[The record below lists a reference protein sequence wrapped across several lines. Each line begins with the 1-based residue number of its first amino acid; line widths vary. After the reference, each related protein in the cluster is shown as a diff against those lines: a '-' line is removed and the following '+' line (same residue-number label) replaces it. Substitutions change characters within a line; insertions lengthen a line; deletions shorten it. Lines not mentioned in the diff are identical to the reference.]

1 MPFSLQNKTS
11 FMAPLYRSDSLDS
24 LVTSDDL
31 DQASL
36 LIRFR
41 SLLFLFVFIV
51 LILIAIAC
59 ALLIEVPIKVNGPA
73 VIWSNEGVMQV
84 TAEHSGTVTSIKA
97 KVGDRIE
104 YNQTIAI
111 LDQRLVRDRLEST
124 QEKWAALKTN
134 IYKLE
139 ILQRKDKRER
149 DFIQGKISTIR
160 KESEELNNN
169 RMNRLQIRKTELKKL
184 HADGLILFDQ
194 YNLLFDQ
201 IENTEESLIQ
211 EKRMDLTEQKEEQRK
226 ETSDD
231 RELLQ
236 KRLEADQLYSEV
248 TLLKKQIENQ
258 GELRAQVSG
267 RVVEITSSVGDF
279 LSPGAPVILV
289 QPDSSEDKMTFVV
302 FISSEQV
309 KPVKRNMETEL
320 QLSAFPPTKYG
331 KLMAKVKEIS
341 PMPLSSS
348 ALMKELRND
357 QLVQRI
363 SEVGSPFM
371 VKVDINRNEKTGELK
386 WSSASDTKRELQV
399 GMVGQGSIITR
410 WEKLIWLLLPQTE

>member
-1 MPFSLQNKTS
+1 
-11 FMAPLYRSDSLDS
+11 MAPLYRSDSLDS

-41 SLLFLFVFIV
+41 SLLFLFVFV
-51 LILIAIAC
+51 LLILISIAC
-59 ALLIEVPIKVNGPA
+59 TLLIEVPIKVTGPA
-73 VIWSNEGVMQV
+73 VIWSEEGVMQV
-84 TAEHSGTVTSIKA
+84 TAEHSGTITSIKI

-124 QEKWAALKTN
+124 QEKWNALKEN
-134 IYKLE
+134 IFKLE
-139 ILQRKDKRER
+139 LLQRKDKRER
-149 DFIQGKISTIR
+149 DFIQGKVSAIR
-160 KESEELNNN
+160 KESENLNNN
-169 RMNRLQIRKTELKKL
+169 RMERLSIRKSELKKL

-201 IENTEESLIQ
+201 IEKTEESLIQ

-248 TLLKKQIENQ
+248 ILLKKQIDKQ
-258 GELRAQVSG
+258 GELKAQVSG

-279 LSPGAPVILV
+279 LSPGSPVILV

-302 FISSEQV
+302 FIPSEQV
-309 KPVKRNMETEL
+309 KPVKINMETEL

-331 KLMAKVKEIS
+331 KLMAKVKDVS

-348 ALMKELRND
+348 GLMKELRND
-357 QLVQRI
+357 QLVERI
-363 SEVGSPFM
+363 TEVGSPFM
-371 VKVDINRNEKTGELK
+371 VKVDITRDKKTGTLK
-386 WSSASDTKRELQV
+386 WSSASDKKRELQV

>member
-1 MPFSLQNKTS
+1 
-11 FMAPLYRSDSLDS
+11 MAPLYRSDSLDS

-41 SLLFLFVFIV
+41 SLLFLFVFV
-51 LILIAIAC
+51 LLILISIAC
-59 ALLIEVPIKVNGPA
+59 TLLIEVPLKVPGPA
-73 VIWSNEGVMQV
+73 VIWSEEGVMQV
-84 TAEHSGTVTSIKA
+84 TAEHSGTITSIKI

-124 QEKWAALKTN
+124 QEKWNALKEN
-134 IYKLE
+134 IFKLE
-139 ILQRKDKRER
+139 LLQRKDKRER
-149 DFIQGKISTIR
+149 DFIQGKVSAIR
-160 KESEELNNN
+160 KESENLNNN
-169 RMNRLQIRKTELKKL
+169 RMERLSIRKSELKKL

-201 IENTEESLIQ
+201 IEKTEESLIQ

-248 TLLKKQIENQ
+248 ILLKKQIDKQ
-258 GELRAQVSG
+258 GELKAQVSG

-279 LSPGAPVILV
+279 LSPGSPVILV

-302 FISSEQV
+302 FIPSEQV
-309 KPVKRNMETEL
+309 KPVKINMETEL

-331 KLMAKVKEIS
+331 KLMAKVKDVS

-348 ALMKELRND
+348 GLMKELRND
-357 QLVQRI
+357 QLVERI
-363 SEVGSPFM
+363 TEVGSPFM
-371 VKVDINRNEKTGELK
+371 VKVDITRDKKTGTLK
-386 WSSASDTKRELQV
+386 WSSASDKKRELQV

>member
-1 MPFSLQNKTS
+1 
-11 FMAPLYRSDSLDS
+11 MAPLYRSDSLDS

-41 SLLFLFVFIV
+41 SLLFLFVFV
-51 LILIAIAC
+51 LLILISIAC
-59 ALLIEVPIKVNGPA
+59 TLLIEVPIKVTGPA
-73 VIWSNEGVMQV
+73 VIWSEEGVMQV
-84 TAEHSGTVTSIKA
+84 TAEHSGTITSIKI

-124 QEKWAALKTN
+124 QEKWNALKEN
-134 IYKLE
+134 IFKLE
-139 ILQRKDKRER
+139 LLQRKDKRER
-149 DFIQGKISTIR
+149 DFIQGKVSAIR
-160 KESEELNNN
+160 KESENLNNN
-169 RMNRLQIRKTELKKL
+169 RMERLSIRKNELKKL

-201 IENTEESLIQ
+201 IEKTEESLIQ

-248 TLLKKQIENQ
+248 ILLKKQIDKQ
-258 GELRAQVSG
+258 GELKAQVSG

-279 LSPGAPVILV
+279 LSPGSPVILV

-302 FISSEQV
+302 FIPSEQV
-309 KPVKRNMETEL
+309 KPVKINMETEL

-331 KLMAKVKEIS
+331 KLMAKVKDVS

-348 ALMKELRND
+348 GLMKELRND
-357 QLVQRI
+357 QLVERI
-363 SEVGSPFM
+363 TEVGSPFM
-371 VKVDINRNEKTGELK
+371 VKVDITRDKETGALQ
-386 WSSASDTKRELQV
+386 WSSASDKKRELQV

>member
-1 MPFSLQNKTS
+1 
-11 FMAPLYRSDSLDS
+11 MAPLYRSDSLDS

-41 SLLFLFVFIV
+41 SLLFLFAFVL

-59 ALLIEVPIKVNGPA
+59 SLLIEIPIKVTGPA
-73 VIWSNEGVMQV
+73 VIWSDEGVMQV
-84 TAEHSGTVTSIKA
+84 TAEHSGTVTSIKV
-97 KVGDRIE
+97 KVGDRIK

-111 LDQRLVRDRLEST
+111 LDQRLVRDKLDST
-124 QEKWAALKTN
+124 QEKWTALKKN
-134 IYKLE
+134 ILKLE
-139 ILQRKDKRER
+139 LLQRKDKRER
-149 DFIQGKISTIR
+149 EFIRGKVSAIR
-160 KESEELNNN
+160 EESEELNNN
-169 RMNRLQIRKTELKKL
+169 RMERLRIRKSELKKL

-201 IENTEESLIQ
+201 IEKTEESLIQ
-211 EKRMDLTEQKEEQRK
+211 EKRMDLSEQKEEQRK

-236 KRLEADQLYSEV
+236 KRLEAEQLYSEV
-248 TLLKKQIENQ
+248 TLLKKQIDKQ
-258 GELRAQVSG
+258 GELKAQISG

-279 LSPGAPVILV
+279 LSPGSPVILV

-302 FISSEQV
+302 FIPSEQV
-309 KPVKRNMETEL
+309 KPVKINMETEL

-331 KLMAKVKEIS
+331 KLMARVKDVS

-348 ALMKELRND
+348 GLMKELRND
-357 QLVQRI
+357 QLVERI
-363 SEVGSPFM
+363 TEVGSPFM
-371 VKVDINRNEKTGELK
+371 VKVDITRDQKTGSLK
-386 WSSASDTKRELQV
+386 WSSASDQKRELQV